1 MATSTRTSSRRA
13 LLALGTAAGSLAILP
28 GSAIAESSK
37 VLVTY
42 SGLRVYDD
50 GSSTLRV
57 DLTKTAP
64 VELGEKGTRLVYL
77 IKGAK
82 IELSNNKNPL
92 RAEYFS
98 SNVVSSK
105 LDDSKEGA
113 RLEIQLRN
121 AVTPVSQMI
130 RHSGGVILR
139 IDIPAPPK

>member
-1 MATSTRTSSRRA
+1 MAISTQTPGRRA
-13 LLALGTAAGSLAILP
+13 LLALGIAAGSLALAP
-28 GSAIAESSK
+28 DAATAKSSDA
-37 VLVTY
+37 LVTY

-57 DLTKTAP
+57 DLTKAAP
-64 VELGEKGTRLVYL
+64 FELGEKGTRLVYL

-82 IELSNNKNPL
+82 IELRNNKNPL

-113 RLEIQLRN
+113 VLEIQLRN

-130 RHSGGVILR
+130 RHSGGVFLR
-139 IDIPAPPK
+139 IDIPAPTK